1 VLTGSVPGL
10 GTVLV
15 DGQGFTLYVFAPDK
29 EAGRSTCYGS
39 CALAWPPLTLP
50 TGVTTPV
57 SGSGVNQSLLGTSK
71 RTDGTV
77 QVTYNHWP
85 LYLWQGDSEPGQATG
100 QALDQ
105 SGGLWF
111 TLSPSGSEITVKP
124 K

>member
-1 VLTGSVPGL
+1 MTGNVSGL

-29 EAGRSTCYGS
+29 QSGTSTCNGS

-57 SGSGVNQSLLGTSK
+57 AGSGVNQSLLATTK
-71 RTDGTV
+71 RSDGTT
-77 QVTYNHWP
+77 QVTYNRWP
-85 LYLWQGDSEPGQATG
+85 LYLWQGDSQPGQATG

-105 SGGLWF
+105 SGGLWY